1 MKIIIYYE
9 QFSLGGVDKH
19 LKELIYNWPNKKDN
33 LTIITNKSNPG
44 FRNIKKFI
52 KKKVNI
58 IYYNSWSYSS
68 VSNFFN
74 EKNLSYI
81 NYFTSILQPVFLVFT
96 VLKFINLLKFFNKD
110 CVVLSNNGSY
120 PGSWANIGIILAAKI
135 LNFNKRVMLVH
146 HEALPPR
153 PILKVYYRYI
163 DHLLSKSLTDLICVS
178 KATLNTIKKNRHLK
192 FKKFKSKVIYND
204 LKLNTNHP
212 KIELFKNLKK
222 KFILFGMIGR
232 VEFYK
237 GHEDAIRSLSKINSD
252 LRAKM
257 KLLIIGDYK
266 LKIFKYL
273 KNLSIKL
280 NVNKNIIFTGYIAGS
295 SENLIKNL
303 DVVII
308 ATRDFEGF
316 GYTALEAIKLGK
328 PLISTNVGGLKE
340 FINPD
345 YALVIKPK
353 KVNQLSE
360 SIAKVLKNHKIY
372 KIKAEIYKKQI
383 SKIFLMSGEFRKV
396 FLHNI

>member
-1 MKIIIYYE
+1 
-9 QFSLGGVDKH
+9 
-19 LKELIYNWPNKKDN
+19 
-33 LTIITNKSNPG
+33 
-44 FRNIKKFI
+44 
-52 KKKVNI
+52 
-58 IYYNSWSYSS
+58 
-68 VSNFFN
+68 
-74 EKNLSYI
+74 
-81 NYFTSILQPVFLVFT
+81 
-96 VLKFINLLKFFNKD
+96 
-110 CVVLSNNGSY
+110 
-120 PGSWANIGIILAAKI
+120 
-135 LNFNKRVMLVH
+135 
-146 HEALPPR
+146 
-153 PILKVYYRYI
+153 
-163 DHLLSKSLTDLICVS
+163 
-178 KATLNTIKKNRHLK
+178 
-192 FKKFKSKVIYND
+192 
-204 LKLNTNHP
+204 
-212 KIELFKNLKK
+212 
-222 KFILFGMIGR
+222 
-232 VEFYK
+232 
-237 GHEDAIRSLSKINSD
+237 
-252 LRAKM
+252 M

-303 DVVII
+303 DVVIV

>member
-19 LKELIYNWPNKKDN
+19 LKELINNWPNKKDN

-52 KKKVNI
+52 KKKINI

-178 KATLNTIKKNRHLK
+178 K
-192 FKKFKSKVIYND
+192 
-204 LKLNTNHP
+204 
-212 KIELFKNLKK
+212 
-222 KFILFGMIGR
+222 
-232 VEFYK
+232 
-237 GHEDAIRSLSKINSD
+237 
-252 LRAKM
+252 
-257 KLLIIGDYK
+257 
-266 LKIFKYL
+266 
-273 KNLSIKL
+273 
-280 NVNKNIIFTGYIAGS
+280 VNK
-295 SENLIKNL
+295 
-303 DVVII
+303 
-308 ATRDFEGF
+308 
-316 GYTALEAIKLGK
+316 
-328 PLISTNVGGLKE
+328 
-340 FINPD
+340 
-345 YALVIKPK
+345 
-353 KVNQLSE
+353 
-360 SIAKVLKNHKIY
+360 
-372 KIKAEIYKKQI
+372 KKQI
-383 SKIFLMSGEFRKV
+383 INFEYNQIRTKDRQKTVFLMAGGKGVRLLPLTKKKPKPLLKIKGTPIIEKIILNFRNHG
-396 FLHNI
+396 F